1 MSARQADD
9 TILVGPIVVDAV
21 DDDVWGF
28 VLIRGRSG
36 VAAGAGADILSATS
50 PLLLETAR
58 QALLLTMQAADW
70 ITTLECYDDEMA
82 LARAAAERWPAKFES
97 LVALGEVV
105 EAGGGRA

>member
-1 MSARQADD
+1 
-9 TILVGPIVVDAV
+9 
-21 DDDVWGF
+21 
-28 VLIRGRSG
+28 
-36 VAAGAGADILSATS
+36 
-50 PLLLETAR
+50 
-58 QALLLTMQAADW
+58 MQAADW